1 MSDRADEVRARQV
14 EALRRAFGPKV
25 LEFFGDK
32 RVVEIMLNSDGRL
45 WVERLGAEME
55 CVGTMTVTS
64 AMAAIQTAAAL
75 VDEVVTHEKPI
86 LETELPNHG
95 SEFGGARFE
104 ALIPP
109 VTERPAFAIRKK
121 AELIFSL
128 EDYVN
133 KGIMTEQQRGVIE
146 QAVAERRNIL
156 IAGGTG
162 CHDANA
168 LILMFDGSLKRA
180 VDICPGDLLMG
191 PDSTHRKVL
200 ALHSGQD
207 EMVQIT
213 PKKGTSFIVN
223 AGHVLSL
230 LSTPRKKG
238 EMRTIVN
245 IPVRSWREQNEKF
258 KHCHKLWRA
267 EIEMPAQDVLITPY
281 FLGILL
287 GDGVLSGGCVGV
299 SKPDKEIFDEVCS
312 QAKLFGL
319 QVNTVGRG
327 TSIVHR
333 LTHSTRGCHS
343 QNRLIKILKEI
354 GLYGLTSGEKFIPEP
369 YKTGSR
375 MQRLELLAGL
385 LDADGHLSNPSGG
398 YEYTSKSKRLC
409 EDLQFVCRSLG
420 FMAEIKQTK
429 KQIKRS
435 DGYFFEGVY
444 YRMHISGH
452 CDLIPCRIPRKIG
465 KPRRQIKDQKVTGF
479 AVHSLGVGKY
489 YGFEVDGDHLY
500 LDEQF
505 FVHHNTGKTTLANAV
520 LQAIARIDQHTRIVI
535 IEDVRE
541 LQCEARN
548 SIFLRTTDVID
559 QTALLRATMRLRP
572 DRIVVG
578 EVRDKSAL
586 ALLKAWN
593 TGHPGGVGTVHA
605 NDAAA
610 ALVRIGQLVQEANV
624 PPAPELIAE
633 AVNLVVSIKREQRGR
648 RVDEIVR
655 VNGFENGAYV
665 LERV

>member
-55 CVGTMTVTS
+55 CVGTMTITS

-128 EDYVN
+128 EDYVS
-133 KGIMTEQQRGVIE
+133 KGIMTEQQRAVIE

-162 CHDANA
+162 
-168 LILMFDGSLKRA
+168 
-180 VDICPGDLLMG
+180 
-191 PDSTHRKVL
+191 
-200 ALHSGQD
+200 
-207 EMVQIT
+207 
-213 PKKGTSFIVN
+213 
-223 AGHVLSL
+223 
-230 LSTPRKKG
+230 
-238 EMRTIVN
+238 
-245 IPVRSWREQNEKF
+245 
-258 KHCHKLWRA
+258 
-267 EIEMPAQDVLITPY
+267 
-281 FLGILL
+281 
-287 GDGVLSGGCVGV
+287 
-299 SKPDKEIFDEVCS
+299 
-312 QAKLFGL
+312 
-319 QVNTVGRG
+319 
-327 TSIVHR
+327 
-333 LTHSTRGCHS
+333 
-343 QNRLIKILKEI
+343 
-354 GLYGLTSGEKFIPEP
+354 
-369 YKTGSR
+369 
-375 MQRLELLAGL
+375 
-385 LDADGHLSNPSGG
+385 
-398 YEYTSKSKRLC
+398 
-409 EDLQFVCRSLG
+409 
-420 FMAEIKQTK
+420 
-429 KQIKRS
+429 
-435 DGYFFEGVY
+435 
-444 YRMHISGH
+444 
-452 CDLIPCRIPRKIG
+452 
-465 KPRRQIKDQKVTGF
+465 
-479 AVHSLGVGKY
+479 
-489 YGFEVDGDHLY
+489 
-500 LDEQF
+500 
-505 FVHHNTGKTTLANAV
+505 TGKTTLANAV

-610 ALVRIGQLVQEANV
+610 ALVRVGQLVQEANV

-655 VNGFENGAYV
+655 VLGYENGAYV
-665 LERV
+665 LERA